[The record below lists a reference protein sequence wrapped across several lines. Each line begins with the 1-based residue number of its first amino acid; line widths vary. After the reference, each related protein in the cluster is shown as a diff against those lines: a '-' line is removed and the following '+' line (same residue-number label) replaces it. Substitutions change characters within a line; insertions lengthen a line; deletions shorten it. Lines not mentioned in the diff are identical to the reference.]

1 MSELDIFTFKRY
13 VINELVCSYNL
24 SEFEA
29 EKAFRES
36 VINKML
42 KRSPEFIMHYSIQTN
57 AKDVYDE
64 YMGIPLE
71 M

>member
-1 MSELDIFTFKRY
+1 MLDITIDHYHHNKIRQ
-13 VINELVCSYNL
+13 LLLDNL

-57 AKDVYDE
+57 AKEVYDE